1 MAYATVEDVQSR
13 MVKELTGPQQDV
25 CNALLDDAA
34 VLIDACKTSATDEQK
49 KSCPAVWSCARWGAL
64 TK

>member
-13 MVKELTGPQQDV
+13 MAKELTGPQQDV

-34 VLIDACKTSATDEQK
+34 VLIDACKTNATDDQE
-49 KSCPAVWSCARWGAL
+49 KSRVLQYGHACYGKC
-64 TK
+64 